1 MVDSHFQTF
10 SVLQVYILCPVFL
23 RFGGSVCRC
32 LIRWMD
38 APTMDDPNDDSYW
51 VPPQPIPCDKS
62 REDTIETTMCSSCVD
77 DCGTKYFREKIMGNR
92 KGPISMSFWTFGDPR
107 FNDPENP
114 LFAAHLN
121 PANDWRELLSVDMFR
136 DFYNYAKF
144 NYGTA
149 EEKCSECQR
158 LKKKRDKFIHVCK
171 ASKKKKKKE
180 SKEKEE
186 LIKDLKD
193 VRCRIDQLDNDD
205 ICDDYEAKIQELI
218 QDKPRVR
225 EALAEVG
232 IHPPGRFGVEVC
244 CIEI

>member
-1 MVDSHFQTF
+1 MDWYFQIC

-51 VPPQPIPCDKS
+51 VPPQPVPSDKS
-62 REDTIETTMCSSCVD
+62 REDTIETTMCLNCVD
-77 DCGTKYFREKIMGNR
+77 DCGTKYFQEKIMGDQ
-92 KGPISMSFWTFGDPR
+92 KGPISMTFWTLGDPR

-121 PANDWRELLSVDMFR
+121 PADDWRHLLSVDMFR

-144 NYGTA
+144 KYGTA
-149 EEKCSECQR
+149 DEKCNECQR

-171 ASKKKKKKE
+171 VNKKKKKQM
-180 SKEKEE
+180 SKDREE
-186 LIKDLKD
+186 LI
-193 VRCRIDQLDNDD
+193 VRSRIEQLNDAD
-205 ICDDYEAKIQELI
+205 ICDDDEAKIQTLI
-218 QDKPRVR
+218 LDKSRVC
-225 EALAEVG
+225 ESLAEVG
-232 IHPPGRFGVEVC
+232 IRPPGALRVQVC
-244 CIEI
+244 CTCIEDLS